1 MDRDYQI
8 MKDGYLHA
16 KVKFRYD
23 RGINGKAFIT
33 TYRSYDN
40 DDEEGTKS
48 VYESGTYD
56 EYIFHDRAL
65 KTVEEIK
72 AHDRSFAQKN
82 HFIKENLTGKIE
94 FIYEPVHYRYLIGD
108 DRHNIGI
115 VDIQADFSANKKELQ
130 FISARKVR
138 EDQPLSSDSAETNID
153 LIKRL
158 AEQPWLDFAHY
169 PVKEIE
175 GWYI

>member
-8 MKDGYLHA
+8 MKDGYLYA

-33 TYRSYDN
+33 TFSSYDN

-48 VYESGTYD
+48 VYESGNYD

-65 KTVEEIK
+65 KTIEEIK
-72 AHDRSFAQKN
+72 AHDRSYAQKSPYLSRD
-82 HFIKENLTGKIE
+82 LTGKIE
-94 FIYEPVHYRYLIGD
+94 FIYEPIHYRYVIGD
-108 DRHNIGI
+108 ERHNIGI
-115 VDIQADFSANKKELQ
+115 VDIQADFNANKKELQ
-130 FISARKVR
+130 FTSARKVR
-138 EDQPLSSDSAETNID
+138 EDQSLSSDSTETNGD
-153 LIKRL
+153 LIRRL
-158 AEQPWLDFAHY
+158 AEQPWLDFVHF
-169 PVKEIE
+169 PIREVE